1 MGTPQPIRPGMEERV
16 FIGRYRVATT
26 KNAQWWEARSSPF
39 SCEAEEVGSGK
50 KILLE
55 LVPLLSLGAGEREER
70 ERTAAAA
77 LRIRHPN
84 IPLLYAFGIEN
95 RQMVYALEQSDG
107 PNAES
112 WVADDGAMPIASAL
126 GIALQ
131 VTSAWRAMGEHAIPL
146 PSIHPGNL
154 IILAGQTTFDGC
166 PLIKLADPLRL
177 AIAPGCAPFAS
188 PEQLAGAPSDFRSN
202 VYSLGATLY
211 FLLSGAAPAAR
222 ADGVVRPVEIP
233 GVPEHI
239 IHLLARMLA
248 KNRDERPLDSTALEL
263 AIQGCLSS
271 MESEETLRHSV
282 AAFPLRAVLGAERP
296 LWQRAGVTLVAAAAP
311 AAILALA
318 CSALID
324 TTTAIKSGKVFASA
338 NVPLP
343 ARQTTGSA
351 HKVAMNF
358 PSASRFDRGGDSQIQ
373 SLAQLLG
380 PTAGLEP
387 APMNEPAPPEEG
399 PSGPMVEIVTK
410 SAVVI
415 SAKPPASDQS
425 RP

>member
-1 MGTPQPIRPGMEERV
+1 
-16 FIGRYRVATT
+16 
-26 KNAQWWEARSSPF
+26 
-39 SCEAEEVGSGK
+39 
-50 KILLE
+50 
-55 LVPLLSLGAGEREER
+55 
-70 ERTAAAA
+70 
-77 LRIRHPN
+77 
-84 IPLLYAFGIEN
+84 
-95 RQMVYALEQSDG
+95 
-107 PNAES
+107 
-112 WVADDGAMPIASAL
+112 
-126 GIALQ
+126 
-131 VTSAWRAMGEHAIPL
+131 
-146 PSIHPGNL
+146 
-154 IILAGQTTFDGC
+154 
-166 PLIKLADPLRL
+166 
-177 AIAPGCAPFAS
+177 
-188 PEQLAGAPSDFRSN
+188 
-202 VYSLGATLY
+202 
-211 FLLSGAAPAAR
+211 
-222 ADGVVRPVEIP
+222 
-233 GVPEHI
+233 
-239 IHLLARMLA
+239 
-248 KNRDERPLDSTALEL
+248 
-263 AIQGCLSS
+263 

-343 ARQTTGSA
+343 ALQTTGSA